1 MFPSLFYH
9 YSSSLFSS
17 LKGVCLQRHLLQW
30 KWGGFVPFSCSQ
42 QPKGHFA
49 RGSASLRENWC
60 TELGESSELQ
70 SFVADRHS
78 LIEAKRG
85 DLKTSWDGL
94 DIKGEWVVYR
104 WHGKALK
111 EVGLEWDTE
120 EEKKREWANLQ
131 AGIKS
136 FHWQQPFKQWA
147 KKPIQSFFLLQEILD
162 KPAGQWSTGLRQK
175 QKSTKDE

>member
-85 DLKTSWDGL
+85 DLKTIWDGL

-120 EEKKREWANLQ
+120 EEKEREWANLQ

-136 FHWQQPFKQWA
+136 FHWQQSKQMSEETN
-147 KKPIQSFFLLQEILD
+147 IINFYC
-162 KPAGQWSTGLRQK
+162 R
-175 QKSTKDE
+175 KSWTNL